1 MSLEI
6 VNVLFQISWNKLG
19 RDKGLKEFPSEENKL
34 QIKEHREANKSKKKV
49 LHKAATFNSN
59 PNVTPD
65 TETSEYSWN
74 ALGVAEEDFS
84 NNDGLLEQDEEEE
97 LQFELYGRTDPEAVQ
112 YISG

>member
-1 MSLEI
+1 MSSFKFHETNL
-6 VNVLFQISWNKLG
+6 V
-19 RDKGLKEFPSEENKL
+19 RDKGHKESPFKENKL
-34 QIKEHREANKSKKKV
+34 QIQEHCEANKSKKKV

-97 LQFELYGRTDPEAVQ
+97 LQFELHGRTDPEAVQ